1 MMLSVCPPPL
11 FSLRCAWGRA
21 PLNLTPIFLLINQT
35 GIPELKSAE
44 DLEYLRY
51 AFATDLDDNA
61 AAARFTELIHAALDC
76 WTTRFNN
83 AIHLIAHGGKG

>member
-1 MMLSVCPPPL
+1 
-11 FSLRCAWGRA
+11 
-21 PLNLTPIFLLINQT
+21 LTPIFLDQT